1 MITVILSD
9 MERRSGTWNS
19 VTRARRIAL
28 SPLGREQAAKVGQFL
43 STRAIDAVF
52 CSDLQR
58 AYFTAKRI
66 GERHDLEPQVDPR
79 LREMSF
85 GVWEGKTR
93 GEVIQEYSQLWDA
106 RSRDILRTRIPQGE
120 LPGEVVERF
129 HSFLRE
135 QTENGKSTDRTIVVV
150 SHGGALRLVLSSLLH
165 IPLEKSYGIRQSNA
179 GVSELLCFQEGTECR
194 WEAVT
199 INSTAHLG

>member
-1 MITVILSD
+1 M
-9 MERRSGTWNS
+9 
-19 VTRARRIAL
+19 
-28 SPLGREQAAKVGQFL
+28 
-43 STRAIDAVF
+43 
-52 CSDLQR
+52 
-58 AYFTAKRI
+58 
-66 GERHDLEPQVDPR
+66 
-79 LREMSF
+79 
-85 GVWEGKTR
+85 
-93 GEVIQEYSQLWDA
+93 
-106 RSRDILRTRIPQGE
+106 
-120 LPGEVVERF
+120 VERF